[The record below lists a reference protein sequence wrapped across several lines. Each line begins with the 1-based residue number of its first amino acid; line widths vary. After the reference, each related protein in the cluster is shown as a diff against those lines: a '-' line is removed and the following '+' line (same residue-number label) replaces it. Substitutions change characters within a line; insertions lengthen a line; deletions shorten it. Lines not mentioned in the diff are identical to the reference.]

1 MSGNHKTSVSLEAIP
16 ESAKEIRRH
25 VQESADNVGFDGE
38 ALFDLLIG
46 IGEAFNNAVKHGCA
60 DSGEGICARI
70 CANSEEMVVVL
81 DYGGDCF
88 VHEIPPASELHK
100 LDNGGLGRFLMYSLL
115 DDISYTFRDGRT
127 SIRLAKR
134 KSGRREEGQ

>member
-1 MSGNHKTSVSLEAIP
+1 MSCNQKTSISLEAIP
-16 ESAKEIRRH
+16 ESAKAIRRK
-25 VQESADNVGFDGE
+25 VRESADNVGFDGE

-46 IGEAFNNAVKHGCA
+46 IGEAFNNAVKHGCPEN
-60 DSGEGICARI
+60 GEGICARI
-70 CANSEEMVVVL
+70 CASSEEMVVVL

-115 DDISYTFRDGRT
+115 DDISYTFRDGCT

-134 KSGRREEGQ
+134 KSGKEAKG